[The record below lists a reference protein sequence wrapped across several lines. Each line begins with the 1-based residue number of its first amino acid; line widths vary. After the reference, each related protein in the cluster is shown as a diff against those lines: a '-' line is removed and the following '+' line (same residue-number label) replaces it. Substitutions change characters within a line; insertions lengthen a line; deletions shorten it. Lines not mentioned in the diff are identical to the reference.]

1 MSMSSDALSRLQA
14 ALISPWE
21 AAGLD
26 PDAPVLLG
34 LSGGADSRLLLHLM
48 AKACQKNGAV
58 LHVAHLHHGIR
69 GSEADRDEVF
79 CRKLAENYGAVYHT
93 ARIDAPKLAKERG
106 QSLETAARDARYAF
120 FANVMREFH
129 LSLLLTAH
137 HADDNA
143 ETVLLRLCR
152 GSGLAGLG
160 GIAPVRPF
168 EQVAGA
174 TIVRPLLHC
183 RRADVLAACEQLSLD
198 YVTDS
203 TNTDLTYAR
212 NWLRAKVLPVLRE
225 LTDHPEEQ
233 ISRAAAT
240 LREDE
245 EFLSSQANALLE
257 NHADSDRFDR
267 EALKAA
273 HPSIAKRAIR
283 LWIVRASG
291 YTPEYCHTEQILS
304 MCQERISSRAVDL
317 PGDVT
322 VTVEKSA
329 LRLSK
334 KEIAHSSVIPALCE
348 PVAMGEQVLSS
359 LGWRVT
365 LQREDASDPSENGH
379 KKNTQNGKNVYNP
392 FIRDTL
398 TFDTI
403 MECDLHGLYWRLRQS
418 GDTLLLRGVNR
429 KLRKLQNEVGLPP
442 DLRDRLP
449 LLCCGDTVLWAP
461 FVGVRDGAFSCNNKD
476 SNTTLHL
483 TIESIFKNIDFSKE
497 DLPYDQSHS

>member
-1 MSMSSDALSRLQA
+1 MTMPSDALSRLQA
-14 ALISPWE
+14 ALILPWE

-48 AKACQKNGAV
+48 AEACRTNGAV

-69 GSEADRDEVF
+69 GREADRDETF
-79 CRKLAENYGAVYHT
+79 CRKLAEDYGAVYHT
-93 ARIDAPKLAKERG
+93 ARVDAPALAKERG

-120 FANVMREFH
+120 FAGIMREFH

-137 HADDNA
+137 HADDNT

-174 TIVRPLLHC
+174 VIVRPLLNC
-183 RRADVLAACEQLSLD
+183 RRADILAACEQLSLHF
-198 YVTDS
+198 VTDS
-203 TNTDLTYAR
+203 TNADLTYAR
-212 NWLRAKVLPVLRE
+212 NLVRAKVMPVLRE

-245 EFLSSQANALLE
+245 EFLSSQAKILLE
-257 NHADSDRFDR
+257 NRADSDRFDR

-283 LWIVRASG
+283 LWIMRASG
-291 YTPEYCHTEQILS
+291 YTPEYCHAEQILS
-304 MCQERISSRAVDL
+304 MCQEHISSRAVDL

-334 KEIAHSSVIPALCE
+334 KKAVDSSKIPSLCE
-348 PVAMGEQVLSS
+348 PVTMGEQVLFS

-365 LQREDASDPSENGH
+365 LQRADVSDPSENGH
-379 KKNTQNGKNVYNP
+379 KKITQNEKNVYNP

-403 MECDLHGLYWRLRQS
+403 MECDLHSLYWRLRQN

-442 DLRDRLP
+442 DLRDRVP

-461 FVGVRDGAFSCNNKD
+461 FVGVRDGAFSCGGKD
-476 SNTTLHL
+476 SETTLRF
-483 TIESIFKNIDFSKE
+483 TIESITKNTDFSKE
-497 DLPYDQSHS
+497 DPPYDQSRS